1 MGLLRTL
8 FSPLRRAAFLFFRA
22 QVQVRVDGG
31 MRVELADRGGQPV
44 VSPQELAARREREE
58 FECMQRDLAEVLGAA
73 PEFRAELRHLA
84 YIEHALYQKGLRA
97 LKLVPLD
104 VLQKALD
111 QFEGLVSNW
120 QPRGLAMLRSKMAV
134 TVRQRLADADAEAAE
149 RPVSAASE
157 A

>member
-1 MGLLRTL
+1 MGFFRTL
-8 FSPLRRAAFLFFRA
+8 FSPLRRAAFLFFKA

-31 MRVELADRGGQPV
+31 MRVELSDGSGQRV
-44 VSPQELAARREREE
+44 VPPEELVARRERAELE
-58 FECMQRDLAEVLGAA
+58 RLQRELAEVLGQS
-73 PEFRAELRHLA
+73 PEIRAELRHLA
-84 YIEHALYQKGLRA
+84 YIEHALQQKGLRA

-120 QPRGLAMLRSKMAV
+120 EPRGLAMLRSKMAV
-134 TVRQRLADADAEAAE
+134 TVRQRQQAAEPAE
-149 RPVSAASE
+149 RPVSLASD